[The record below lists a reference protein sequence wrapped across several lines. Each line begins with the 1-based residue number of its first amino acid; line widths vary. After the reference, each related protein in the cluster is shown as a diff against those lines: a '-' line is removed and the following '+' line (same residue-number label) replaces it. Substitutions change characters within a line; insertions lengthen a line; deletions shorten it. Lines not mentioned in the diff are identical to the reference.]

1 MKVLCVGG
9 GGREHAIVKALQR
22 SDAEVFAVMKNRNP
36 GIARASK
43 DFLLAP
49 ETNIPKVVA
58 WASGKGVDLAVIG
71 PEAPLGEGI
80 VDALEKKGI
89 GCVGPNK
96 RAAQIEISKEFARN
110 LMRDHQIPGQ
120 VDYWVFDDLEETKE
134 FVNKADFEMV
144 VKPIGLTGGKGVK
157 VWGDH
162 LKSREDVV
170 AYAKEILEKRIG
182 GTARFLIEKKEV
194 GEEFSLQAFSDGKN
208 IAPMPLVQDYK
219 RLLEGDEGP
228 NTGGMG
234 SFSDADHMMPF
245 IERKDYETALDI
257 MRMTVDAIHSDGN
270 PFKGVL
276 YGAFIATS
284 EGTKNLEFNVRFAD
298 PEGMNVLSILES
310 DFANLCQ
317 HIVDGNLKSD
327 DARFGDKATVCKYVV
342 PQGYGSK
349 PMAGEPVDV
358 DEKGIMD
365 SGGLLYYAAVDEK
378 DHQVYTTTSR
388 TLAVLGIAENVD
400 SANDI
405 AESSLKHVKG
415 NVFMRHDIGRSDYIQ
430 KKIERM
436 KAIRDR
442 S

>member
-22 SDAEVFAVMKNRNP
+22 SGAEILAVMKNRNP

-43 DFLLAP
+43 DFLLAS
-49 ETNIPKVVA
+49 ETDIPKVA
-58 WASGKGVDLAVIG
+58 DWAAKMGAEMAVIG

-80 VDALEKKGI
+80 VDALEEREI
-89 GCVGPNK
+89 SCMGPN
-96 RAAQIEISKEFARN
+96 RNAARIEISKEFARN
-110 LMRDHQIPGQ
+110 LMRDHKIPGQ
-120 VDYWVFDDLEETKE
+120 VDYWVFDDLGETKA
-134 FVNKADFEMV
+134 FVEKADFEMV
-144 VKPIGLTGGKGVK
+144 LKPIGLTGGKGVK

-162 LKSREDVV
+162 LKSKDDVI
-170 AYAKEILEKRIG
+170 AYAKDILENRIG
-182 GTARFLIEKKEV
+182 GSARFLIEKKEV

-245 IERKDYETALDI
+245 INRKDYDTALDI
-257 MRMTVDAIHSDGN
+257 MKKTVEAMHKDGN
-270 PFKGVL
+270 PFKGIL

-310 DFANLCQ
+310 DFTNICVRVA
-317 HIVDGNLKSD
+317 DGNLSSD
-327 DARFGDKATVCKYVV
+327 DARFMDKATVCKYVV

-349 PMAGEPVDV
+349 PKAGEPVNV

-365 SGGLLYYAAVDEK
+365 SGGTLYYAAVDEK
-378 DHQVYTTTSR
+378 DHTVYTTSSR
-388 TLAVLGIAENVD
+388 TLAVLGISDSID
-400 SANDI
+400 SAYEI
-405 AESSLKHVKG
+405 AEDSLKHVKG
-415 NVFMRHDIGRSDYIQ
+415 NVFMRHDIGRKEYIQ

-436 KAIRDR
+436 KSLRDG